1 MASLQQGEKQLF
13 EKFWEGTFRAVAT
26 PRLGSIIMTK
36 ITSRAKPLASTDV
49 RSCLPL
55 PTEVTPS
62 GESHPAGETRNVNG
76 CERQKNSLEDYTQK
90 SHSPSW
96 DAESSPPPSKGKK
109 KKKKSARKKR
119 RRSPSY
125 SVSPPKKKKKKKSS
139 KKRKR
144 NRISSKKKRHSSS
157 SPKRKRKE
165 GRKHKKHSR
174 SRPQKSRRH
183 RYRSSSNSTNSQSES
198 CGSRHRLRSQLQ
210 DKGGKGRLGRSRH
223 ASKRT
228 SHSDE
233 AGELAG
239 SPFLGCTLQ
248 NNYFLS
254 TAELI
259 SNSGSATGLFKKA
272 TGQLGNQ
279 SKETRDVHEYDSG
292 NATSSPPSVQTSTSR
307 SKGSQETKGEAC
319 NGFGQAFSSGKA
331 SSVSSPDSGNS
342 LHSYSSQ
349 SKGQALEEPSPSPGH
364 LCKDQNGGSWPS
376 LEPLGKKKA
385 NVISPPFSSSP
396 LQPCLRNESPSSRSS
411 LDSESLHHK
420 LGRRSSPSPSC
431 CSSKSSSSPKSCKR
445 TAGSRNSRSQRSSSY
460 SRYRTGRGCEQD
472 HSYGSSGKESHRH
485 QDRRRRKECYSPMR
499 KRRRN
504 SPSHLEARRITSA
517 RKRPI
522 PYYRPSPSS
531 SSPSSSSVYSS
542 EYSCLSYS
550 PARSRSYSSDRSSC
564 SRSWS
569 SYAKSSQSRS
579 SRGRSRPRSSSRS
592 SSASVGSYDSLR
604 RS

>member
-1 MASLQQGEKQLF
+1 MSAAACLFQQKSPLPENHTQLEKPATSTVVRGRRTAWKTTHKNHTVHLGMLNLPHLHPRERKRRKNQQG
-13 EKFWEGTFRAVAT
+13 
-26 PRLGSIIMTK
+26 
-36 ITSRAKPLASTDV
+36 
-49 RSCLPL
+49 
-55 PTEVTPS
+55 
-62 GESHPAGETRNVNG
+62 
-76 CERQKNSLEDYTQK
+76 
-90 SHSPSW
+90 
-96 DAESSPPPSKGKK
+96 
-109 KKKKSARKKR
+109 
-119 RRSPSY
+119 
-125 SVSPPKKKKKKKSS
+125 
-139 KKRKR
+139 
-144 NRISSKKKRHSSS
+144 
-157 SPKRKRKE
+157 RKE
-165 GRKHKKHSR
+165 GDLPLTVFLLQRRRRKRRVQRKGKETGYLQRRKDTVHPAPREKGRREGNTKSTLVA
-174 SRPQKSRRH
+174 RPQKSRRH

-228 SHSDE
+228 SHSEE

-342 LHSYSSQ
+342 LHSYRSQ
-349 SKGQALEEPSPSPGH
+349 SKGPTLEEPSPSPGH

-385 NVISPPFSSSP
+385 NIISPPFSSSP

-431 CSSKSSSSPKSCKR
+431 CSSKSR
-445 TAGSRNSRSQRSSSY
+445 
-460 SRYRTGRGCEQD
+460 
-472 HSYGSSGKESHRH
+472 
-485 QDRRRRKECYSPMR
+485 
-499 KRRRN
+499 
-504 SPSHLEARRITSA
+504 
-517 RKRPI
+517 
-522 PYYRPSPSS
+522 
-531 SSPSSSSVYSS
+531 
-542 EYSCLSYS
+542 
-550 PARSRSYSSDRSSC
+550 
-564 SRSWS
+564 
-569 SYAKSSQSRS
+569 
-579 SRGRSRPRSSSRS
+579 
-592 SSASVGSYDSLR
+592 
-604 RS
+604 